1 VNHVILHRN
10 NSSQLNSIATWS
22 CSNTRLYLTDHA
34 EGLAVQLLAQANTY
48 YVIRINSLTWYI
60 INKNHV
66 SEVRERADRVIPK
79 YTNIHIVRVSENFK
93 QCQCSCGRR
102 FHNGRPCVH
111 AVAMLD
117 AIHPQY
123 FHPRYY
129 KMYNS
134 HIYDT
139 HSDVKAHLDGMIDKF
154 CLEPQCIDIEG
165 TFTFTSFTDIE
176 YKNGANAAILKV
188 SQVLLQMHHDHI
200 PFNRNDFDHS
210 LFESYHSVADD
221 DNSLDGI
228 GDFGVP
234 FNEEDNNI
242 HVGAIELNGTFDRRS
257 MDEKVFY
264 TKMESKL
271 RSLAKLCETV
281 PGERQTVLDQMTALE
296 GSLTKKALAKRG
308 LNAPVG
314 TLISSNPPIE
324 SSPQK
329 KRIKG
334 SHE

>member
-1 VNHVILHRN
+1 MSHVQ
-10 NSSQLNSIATWS
+10 SS
-22 CSNTRLYLTDHA
+22 HP
-34 EGLAVQLLAQANTY
+34 
-48 YVIRINSLTWYI
+48 SLI
-60 INKNHV
+60 VCI
-66 SEVRERADRVIPK
+66 
-79 YTNIHIVRVSENFK
+79 IHIAFGIPST
-93 QCQCSCGRR
+93 
-102 FHNGRPCVH
+102 
-111 AVAMLD
+111 A
-117 AIHPQY
+117 
-123 FHPRYY
+123 
-129 KMYNS
+129 
-134 HIYDT
+134 
-139 HSDVKAHLDGMIDKF
+139 
-154 CLEPQCIDIEG
+154 
-165 TFTFTSFTDIE
+165 
-176 YKNGANAAILKV
+176 
-188 SQVLLQMHHDHI
+188 DHVV
-200 PFNRNDFDHS
+200 DHQ
-210 LFESYHSVADD
+210 DD

-234 FNEEDNNI
+234 FNQEDTNI